1 MTAVSNFM
9 KNSQAVKNIA
19 KAMGTAKDF
28 VTGLPGKAKQ
38 GLINIGNK
46 IKDSKF
52 GQTVANSK
60 FGQAVGTFKTN
71 LKTGYQE
78 ALAKNTAKAAT
89 KAADVAKDVGT
100 GAVQTGGAAGAGGA
114 VDAATKAEKARKS
127 SVLQGI
133 AGIATAGVMAYQVHS
148 ANKQYKDSAKRTDA
162 YNAALKAEED
172 AATAAQNQATAA
184 SNARYDSYVAALN
197 QSSISDTHIFSSGY
211 AGDSVFSSTLK
222 NPRYTLF

>member
-1 MTAVSNFM
+1 M
-9 KNSQAVKNIA
+9 Q
-19 KAMGTAKDF
+19 
-28 VTGLPGKAKQ
+28 
-38 GLINIGNK
+38 
-46 IKDSKF
+46 
-52 GQTVANSK
+52 
-60 FGQAVGTFKTN
+60 
-71 LKTGYQE
+71 
-78 ALAKNTAKAAT
+78 KNTANAAT

-127 SVLQGI
+127 SVLKGI

-211 AGDSVFSSTLK
+211 AGDSIFSSTLK

>member
-9 KNSQAVKNIA
+9 KNSQTVQKIVG
-19 KAMGTAKDF
+19 AMTKTKDF
-28 VTGLPGKAKQ
+28 IKGLPGKAKD
-38 GLINIGNK
+38 GLISVGNK
-46 IKDSKF
+46 IKDTK
-52 GQTVANSK
+52 VAKNIAGSK
-60 FGQAVGTFKTN
+60 FGQAVSTFKTN

-172 AATAAQNQATAA
+172 AATAAKNQATEAA
-184 SNARYDSYVAALN
+184 NSRYDSYVAALN

-211 AGDSVFSSTLK
+211 AGDSIFSSTLK